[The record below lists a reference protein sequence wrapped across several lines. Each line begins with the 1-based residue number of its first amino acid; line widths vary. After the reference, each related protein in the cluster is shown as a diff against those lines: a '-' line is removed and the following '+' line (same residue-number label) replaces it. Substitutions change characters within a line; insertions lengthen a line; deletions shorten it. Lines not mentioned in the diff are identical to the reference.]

1 MWKAAWASEAGLE
14 REPICTK
21 KGTAEISSSFFFD
34 RCRLVLCRYMLRT
47 ELKQRGFLIFF
58 HIEIEQLA

>member
-1 MWKAAWASEAGLE
+1 MKLGLNAN
-14 REPICTK
+14 PFVDLHK

-34 RCRLVLCRYMLRT
+34 HFRLVLCRYMLRT